1 MQASER
7 APFAQLITDVLAY
20 YRQDAS
26 RFVLDLWWGA
36 CQAFDLA
43 QIRQAM
49 QRHATD
55 PEHGRFAPRVADVVR
70 ILAGTAADRAALAWG
85 KTLEAMG
92 SVGAYTDVVFDDPA
106 IHAAVQDLG
115 GWPKVCRTDLK
126 ELGYLQHR
134 FCESHRAYTGRG
146 SFDYPRCLGGDRSP
160 DSEYAK
166 VGLPPP
172 RMAFIG
178 NAERALLVYEGGS
191 AAGKTAVRFHSL
203 QALAAA
209 PRVGNEAVAPRADKQ
224 TAHSAADAVPLVA
237 PRAATQP
244 PSPPAPRNAQPIAVR
259 APQATPA
266 MDRADRADRAERAAL
281 RALAS
286 ADPLAATAAPP
297 RPGALRA
304 ATGARRPAYRQGL
317 PLHSATNTTSYHS
330 TTAERTCH
338 P

>member
-1 MQASER
+1 MQPSER
-7 APFAQLITDVLAY
+7 TLFAQLITDVLAY

-36 CQAFDLA
+36 CQPFELS

-172 RMAFIG
+172 RIAFIG
-178 NAERALLVYEGGS
+178 NAERARLVYEGGN

-203 QALAAA
+203 QALTAA
-209 PRVGNEAVAPRADKQ
+209 PRAGGGDG
-224 TAHSAADAVPLVA
+224 DGM
-237 PRAATQP
+237 
-244 PSPPAPRNAQPIAVR
+244 PSGAPPATAQPASAEPRHALPIAVR
-259 APQATPA
+259 AAQPASPA
-266 MDRADRADRAERAAL
+266 MDRAAL

-286 ADPLAATAAPP
+286 AGPLAAAAPLQ

-304 ATGARRPAYRQGL
+304 ATGVRRPAYRPGPAAH
-317 PLHSATNTTSYHS
+317 PLN
-330 TTAERTCH
+330 TTAERTYH

>member
-49 QRHATD
+49 QSHATD

-166 VGLPPP
+166 IGLPPP
-172 RMAFIG
+172 APALVG
-178 NAERALLVYEGGS
+178 DPARARLVFEQGS
-191 AAGKTAVRFHSL
+191 AAGKTAITYQAL
-203 QALAAA
+203 QAIEAG
-209 PRVGNEAVAPRADKQ
+209 PR
-224 TAHSAADAVPLVA
+224 T
-237 PRAATQP
+237 
-244 PSPPAPRNAQPIAVR
+244 
-259 APQATPA
+259 
-266 MDRADRADRAERAAL
+266 
-281 RALAS
+281 ALAPV
-286 ADPLAATAAPP
+286 ARLGVAA
-297 RPGALRA
+297 
-304 ATGARRPAYRQGL
+304 
-317 PLHSATNTTSYHS
+317 
-330 TTAERTCH
+330 
-338 P
+338 